1 MEIGISRITLISA
14 KSHTWSQVDLYHVL
28 YLPEINDWPLHSG
41 KTVSVSAKMQFHA
54 WVTNSGSPLA
64 DLLCSIP
71 YYYISGLKE
80 DFYDADLAEV
90 VDLQLRSPGRILYY
104 ASYQSK
110 GI

>member
-64 DLLCSIP
+64 
-71 YYYISGLKE
+71 
-80 DFYDADLAEV
+80 
-90 VDLQLRSPGRILYY
+90 RSK
-104 ASYQSK
+104 SK
-110 GI
+110 GSFENYIKIAFQ

>member
-54 WVTNSGSPLA
+54 WVSNSGSPLVSA
-64 DLLCSIP
+64 RDPPDLKRC
-71 YYYISGLKE
+71 SGL
-80 DFYDADLAEV
+80 F
-90 VDLQLRSPGRILYY
+90 ST
-104 ASYQSK
+104 
-110 GI
+110 

>member
-54 WVTNSGSPLA
+54 WVTNSGSPLCTGQFS
-64 DLLCSIP
+64 DSLVIP
-71 YYYISGLKE
+71 SAGILNIKLS
-80 DFYDADLAEV
+80 V
-90 VDLQLRSPGRILYY
+90 VIPDPCMSPG
-104 ASYQSK
+104 
-110 GI
+110 

>member
-54 WVTNSGSPLA
+54 WVTNSGSPLHTVPI
-64 DLLCSIP
+64 LLKKIQIEELVSSFEEKVIYVHP
-71 YYYISGLKE
+71 IK
-80 DFYDADLAEV
+80 
-90 VDLQLRSPGRILYY
+90 
-104 ASYQSK
+104 
-110 GI
+110 

>member
-54 WVTNSGSPLA
+54 WVTNSGSPLGM
-64 DLLCSIP
+64 IP
-71 YYYISGLKE
+71 LRPE
-80 DFYDADLAEV
+80 DNL
-90 VDLQLRSPGRILYY
+90 G
-104 ASYQSK
+104 
-110 GI
+110 